1 MIHHASRN
9 WGNVR
14 KNPEAGLY
22 TAPHAANRNQVRA
35 LLGGTEAEAISF
47 VRRHSENESFLR
59 IAAEI
64 EAGRAHRRR
73 PVLVKLTEQMLTV
86 LLERGAL

>member
-22 TAPHAANRNQVRA
+22 TAPPAANRNQVRA
-35 LLGGTEAEAISF
+35 LLGGTEAEAITF

-64 EAGRAHRRR
+64 EAGRNRRR
-73 PVLVKLTEQMLTV
+73 PVLVKLIEQLLTA